1 MELHRHSH
9 GNATTPAPLPLFS
22 HVSAQTGRILLGAL
36 ALFLG
41 HPNPVLHVP
50 GLVLLAPLCLYS
62 MGTKQRGLAAIFVPA
77 WLMGG
82 LGYALCLYW
91 LYLPMTNVGQVPLF
105 LVIPCI
111 TMLGLYLGLFTG
123 VAALCI
129 RIFFRQ
135 FRTSAWGRLFLVPM
149 LSALAFGGLEI
160 LVAWLFTGFPWL
172 TLSTSFALWPVLIQ
186 GASVVGVYGLS
197 ALYALMVFFCA
208 ATGIEVFFSKNA
220 SLSGLAPPAPHEA
233 PSKHATFFP
242 ACTALL
248 SGLVLFS
255 ALVLFGAARL
265 GVKESLRAI
274 AEPDTLYTFGMVQGN
289 VDQNQ
294 KWDPTFQHHTVQKY
308 LDLSESLLRMGQETA
323 RPLDMILWP
332 ETAMPIYYGHAEPY
346 DTMLRQFAKKHET
359 PLGFGT
365 LGFDRMPDG
374 TIFLYNR
381 FQLIDHK
388 GQDSAHYDKQHLVP
402 FGEYIPFITVF
413 SFLQKILQGMSFTPG
428 SADAPLFL
436 LPASALH
443 AEQGGQPGVQ
453 TANSIPLGILICYEA
468 IFPEIA
474 QKRVA
479 DGATVLVNI
488 TNDAWFGMTSAPYQH
503 LSLAAM
509 RAVEQMRPLL
519 RCTNTGITAIIDAYG
534 QVTQTGPLFVDDTT
548 IVTIE
553 PKRTLTFYHEYADV
567 IDSALLLGLI
577 LALCLLVRD
586 SFRKTSGKQ
595 CSTLFKPLLP
605 KKTHA
610 PTP

>member
-1 MELHRHSH
+1 MEHHRHSRV
-9 GNATTPAPLPLFS
+9 NAPATPSLFPQACT
-22 HVSAQTGRILLGAL
+22 HAGKVLLGAL

-50 GLVLLAPLCLYS
+50 GLVLLAPLCLYH
-62 MGTKQRGLAAIFVPA
+62 MGTEQRGLTATFVPA

-82 LGYALCLYW
+82 LGYGLCLYW
-91 LYLPMTNVGQVPLF
+91 LYQPMTYVGQIPLF

-129 RIFFRQ
+129 RIFYRQ
-135 FRTSAWGRLFLVPM
+135 FRAGIWGRLFVVPIF
-149 LSALAFGGLEI
+149 SALAFGGLEI
-160 LVAWLFTGFPWL
+160 MVAWLFTGFPWL
-172 TLSTSFALWPVLIQ
+172 TLSPAFAPWPVFIQ

-197 ALYALMVFFCA
+197 TLYALIAFFVTA
-208 ATGIEVFFSKNA
+208 AGIEVFFSNA
-220 SLSGLAPPAPHEA
+220 PSPAGLASPAIHPPTSRAA
-233 PSKHATFFP
+233 FFP
-242 ACTALL
+242 ACIALL

-255 ALVLFGAARL
+255 ALLLFGTARL
-265 GVKESLRAI
+265 GAKESLRAV
-274 AEPDTLYTFGMVQGN
+274 AEPDSLYTFGMVQGN

-294 KWDPTFQHHTVQKY
+294 KWEPAFQHHTVQKY
-308 LDLSESLLRMGQETA
+308 LTLSESLLRMGHETA

-346 DTMLRQFAKKHET
+346 DTMLRQFAKKHAT

-388 GQDSAHYDKQHLVP
+388 GRDSSHYDKQHLVP
-402 FGEYIPFITVF
+402 FGEYIPFLTVF

-428 SADAPLFL
+428 GAGVPLSV

-443 AEQGGQPGVQ
+443 AEQGGQPGAL
-453 TANSIPLGILICYEA
+453 TANAIPLGILICYEA

-474 QKRVA
+474 QKRVT

-503 LSLAAM
+503 LSLATM

-534 QVTQTGPLFVDDTT
+534 QVTQTGPLFVDDTA
-548 IVTIE
+548 IVTVE
-553 PKRTLTFYHEYADV
+553 PKHTLTAYHEYAEV
-567 IDSALLLGLI
+567 IDSVLLLGLI
-577 LALCLLVRD
+577 LALCLYLWD
-586 SFRKTSGKQ
+586 HFLKKLSAPHSF
-595 CSTLFKPLLP
+595 
-605 KKTHA
+605 
-610 PTP
+610 